1 MKKVLAA
8 VFGLMLAAAAVELI
22 IEARE
27 TPPEPYIFAQIGSA
41 RIRYRL
47 VNANT
52 PGPVVVFINGIGA
65 SLEQWEGLQDQVAQA
80 TLAYDRG
87 GAGFSS
93 GASGYDVSAQADELF
108 GLLRALQVDRP
119 VVLVSY
125 SFSASI
131 ARIFAARHPER
142 TVGVLLAE
150 PYFAEIERDATT
162 THGPLRRYWRWLSHE
177 TFVTLFGFR
186 RAWNAV
192 HAAPSSSNGRT
203 TQAVLQRFSHWVA
216 VDREWLGF
224 TASAH
229 EVEATPER
237 SVPPAIIV
245 TSPMR
250 GVSYGPPMM
259 KLYQGFAGRSRKGE
273 IRIVEH
279 LQHREFLN
287 DPKSLTALASAIKDL
302 CGG

>member
-1 MKKVLAA
+1 MKKMLAA
-8 VFGLMLAAAAVELI
+8 AVGLMLAAAAVELI

-27 TPPEPYIFAQIGSA
+27 APPYVFAQVGGA
-41 RIRYRL
+41 RIRYQLMHADRS
-47 VNANT
+47 
-52 PGPVVVFINGIGA
+52 GPVVVFLNGIGA
-65 SLEQWEGLQDQVAQA
+65 SLEQWEGLQAEVSRA

-93 GASGYDVSAQADELF
+93 GASGYDVQAQADELF
-108 GLLRALQVDRP
+108 ALLQELHVDRP
-119 VVLVSY
+119 VMLVGY

-131 ARIFAARHPER
+131 ARIFAARHPDR
-142 TVGVLLAE
+142 TAGILLAE

-162 THGPLRRYWRWLSHE
+162 THGPFRRYWRWLSHE
-177 TFVTLFGFR
+177 TFVSLFGFR
-186 RAWNAV
+186 RAWNAL
-192 HAAPSSSNGRT
+192 HAAPASSNART
-203 TQAVLQRFSHWVA
+203 TQAVLQRFSHWLA

-224 TASAH
+224 GASAH

-237 SVPPAIIV
+237 TVPPAIIV
-245 TSPMR
+245 TSPMH

-259 KLYQGFAGRSRKGE
+259 KLYQGFIGRSRKGE

-287 DPKSLTALASAIKDL
+287 DPKSLTALAGAISDL